1 MKLSLIVVGRMR
13 NGPERQLL
21 EDYLTRFERAGRG
34 LGFGPVTAIEVEDKK
49 NSGMKGEAVLLRN
62 AIPKDAVLVLLDER
76 GKGITSPEF
85 SQKLAGWRDQGRG
98 HVAFVIG
105 GADGITADLRA
116 EADML
121 LSLGKMV
128 WPHMLARVM
137 LSEQL
142 YRAVSILAGAPYHRV

>member
-13 NGPERQLL
+13 NGPERELL
-21 EDYLTRFERAGRG
+21 DDYLTRFERTGRS
-34 LGFGPVTAIEVEDKK
+34 LGFGPVTVVEVEDKK
-49 NSGMKGEAVLLRN
+49 NTGMKGEAVLLRN

-76 GKGITSPEF
+76 GKLMTSPEF
-85 SQKLAGWRDQGRG
+85 SRVLSGWRDQGRG

-105 GADGITADLRA
+105 GADGIAADLRD

-121 LSLGKMV
+121 LSFGKMV

>member
-13 NGPERQLL
+13 NGPERELL
-21 EDYLTRFERAGRG
+21 DDYLTRFERTGRG
-34 LGFGPVTAIEVEDKK
+34 LGFGPVTVVEVEDKK
-49 NSGMKGEAVLLRN
+49 NTGMKGEAVLLRN

-76 GKGITSPEF
+76 GKGMSSPEF
-85 SQKLAGWRDQGRG
+85 SRVLAGWRDQGRG
-98 HVAFVIG
+98 HVVFMIG
-105 GADGITADLRA
+105 GADGISADLRA

-121 LSLGKMV
+121 LSFGKMV

-142 YRAVSILAGAPYHRV
+142 YRALSILAGAPYHRS

>member
-1 MKLSLIVVGRMR
+1 MKVSLIVVGRMR
-13 NGPERQLL
+13 NGPERELL
-21 EDYLTRFERAGRG
+21 DDYLTRFERSGRG
-34 LGFGPVTAIEVEDKK
+34 LGFGLVTVVEVEDKK
-49 NSGMKGEAVLLRN
+49 NTGMKGEAVLLRN
-62 AIPKDAVLVLLDER
+62 ALPKDAVLVLLDER
-76 GKGITSPEF
+76 GKLVSSPEF

-105 GADGITADLRA
+105 GADGIAPELRS

-121 LSLGKMV
+121 LSFGKMV

-142 YRAVSILAGAPYHRV
+142 YRAVSILAGMPYHRV